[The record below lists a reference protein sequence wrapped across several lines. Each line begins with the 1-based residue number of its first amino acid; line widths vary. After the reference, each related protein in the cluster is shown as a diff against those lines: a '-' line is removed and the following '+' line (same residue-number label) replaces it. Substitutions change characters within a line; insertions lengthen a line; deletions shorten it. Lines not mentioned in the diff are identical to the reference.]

1 MAKDRTAARR
11 QAQLCEYTQ
20 ASSTPLLLS
29 VHQTNHVKAMAKG
42 NEGVYFAYFRS
53 WQKGACIILQQDSEE
68 L

>member
-42 NEGVYFAYFRS
+42 NEGVYFAYFEVLAKRCMYNI
-53 WQKGACIILQQDSEE
+53 ATR
-68 L
+68 